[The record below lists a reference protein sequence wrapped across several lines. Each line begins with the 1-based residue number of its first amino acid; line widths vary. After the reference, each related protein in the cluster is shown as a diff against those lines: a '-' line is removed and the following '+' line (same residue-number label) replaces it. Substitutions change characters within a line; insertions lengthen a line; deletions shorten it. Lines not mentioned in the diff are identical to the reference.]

1 MVYEPTEEID
11 GEITPVAGLIA
22 SPLPGE
28 TEKFPPAGLN
38 VGEKLT
44 VESTFIQL
52 L

>member
-1 MVYEPTEEID
+1 MVYEPTEDEEGVIIP
-11 GEITPVAGLIA
+11 EESIV

>member
-1 MVYEPTEEID
+1 MVYEPTEDID
-11 GEITPVAGLIA
+11 GEITPVEESIA
-22 SPLPGE
+22 SPPGE
-28 TEKFPPAGLN
+28 TEKLPPAGLN

>member
-1 MVYEPTEEID
+1 MVYEPTEDEEGVIIP
-11 GEITPVAGLIA
+11 EESIV
-22 SPLPGE
+22 SPPGE
-28 TEKFPPAGLN
+28 TEKLPPAGLN

>member
-1 MVYEPTEEID
+1 MVYEPTEDID

-22 SPLPGE
+22 SPPGE
-28 TEKFPPAGLN
+28 KEKLPPAGLN

-44 VESTFIQL
+44 DASTFIQL

>member
-1 MVYEPTEEID
+1 MVYEPTEDEEGVIIPEESIVSPTP
-11 GEITPVAGLIA
+11 GEI
-22 SPLPGE
+22 
-28 TEKFPPAGLN
+28 EKFPPAGLN